1 MATPSRFSRL
11 FSLTRPSAA
20 RIAAFL
26 AAQEGASLSY
36 TEAGATRAAPPPG
49 YTVDHNRVC
58 LGYGAAAFN
67 DAVASLRRWCMLSLG
82 WAEVHPPEPAIEPG
96 QVVAVVARH
105 FGFWSM
111 NACRIVYVV
120 DEACGA
126 GGGRRFGFAYGTL
139 PDHGAVGE
147 ERFLVEWRPGDD
159 SVWYDLYAVSR
170 PGHLLARLGYPLV
183 RGLQRRFARAS
194 KGAMVAATRARGG
207 PDAAA

>member
-1 MATPSRFSRL
+1 M

-26 AAQEGASLSY
+26 AAQEGAPFSY
-36 TEAGATRAAPPPG
+36 AEIGATRAAPPRG

-58 LGYGAAAFN
+58 LGYGAATFN
-67 DAVASLRRWCMLSLG
+67 NAVAALHRWRMLSLG
-82 WAEVHPPEPAIEPG
+82 WAAVHPLEAAIKPG

-105 FGFWSM
+105 FGFWSL
-111 NACRIVYVV
+111 NACRIVYVI
-120 DEACGA
+120 DEA
-126 GGGRRFGFAYGTL
+126 GGVDGSRQVGFAYGTL

-147 ERFLVEWRPGDD
+147 ERFLVEWRPADD

-170 PGHLLARLGYPLV
+170 PGHLLARLGYPLA

-194 KGAMVAATRARGG
+194 KGAMVAATRVPSRPGAG
-207 PDAAA
+207 